1 MLPFP
6 VAPQRTIRDVV
17 SALLDGPL
25 LARPRAQLAKA
36 VRDRVA
42 GESFTAVH
50 EEVWN
55 APGERWFTD
64 GDPIWRVHEDTSM
77 FIGGIRAL
85 LLQSLHPVAMWGVH
99 EHSGYRGDPW
109 GRLQRIS
116 HFIAFTTYGPVD
128 AAEQRIERLRRIHQQ
143 VAGTTADGQPYRAD
157 DPELLTWVH
166 AAEIDSFLESFR
178 TFGRRRISATEADTY
193 IAQTALVAEKL
204 GVPSAPRSVAEL
216 DDLITSYR
224 PVLAWS
230 RPAQDA
236 ADLLIKDPPLPIF
249 ARPAY
254 AALVN
259 GAISLLPHWARSQLR
274 LPSSPIADRVLS
286 RPAARLATS
295 TIRWALTG
303 GGRQSAV

>member
-1 MLPFP
+1 M
-6 VAPQRTIRDVV
+6 V

-42 GESFTAVH
+42 GESSTAVH
-50 EEVWN
+50 EEVWD

-64 GDPIWRVHEDTSM
+64 ADPIWRVHEDTSM

-99 EHSGYRGDPW
+99 QHSGYRGDPW

-116 HFIAFTTYGPVD
+116 HFIAFTTYGPID
-128 AAEQRIERLRRIHQQ
+128 AAEGRIERLRRIHEQ
-143 VAGTTADGQPYRAD
+143 VTGTTEDGRPYRAD
-157 DPELLTWVH
+157 DPDLLTWVH
-166 AAEIDSFLESFR
+166 AAEVDSFLASFR
-178 TFGRRRISATEADTY
+178 TFGRHPISATEADTY
-193 IAQTALVAEKL
+193 VAQTAMVAEKL
-204 GVPSAPRSVAEL
+204 GVPSAPRSVTEL

-236 ADLLIKDPPLPIF
+236 ADLLIKDPPLPIV

-254 AALVN
+254 TALVS
-259 GAISLLPHWARSQLR
+259 GAISLLPHWARSLLR

-286 RPAARLATS
+286 RPAAQLATS

-303 GGRQSAV
+303 GGQQSAV